1 MKPVVLIA
9 YRILAYVTAVLLL
22 VLCVGV
28 VLRYAH
34 VVLSTWPLGSPTQQL
49 GRQLTMTVGVLHGNL
64 YIVYLFVALI
74 ATVQLRVSMGR
85 MLLVLLAGT
94 IPFGAFFAERKVTY
108 WNQLR
113 ARGLPLPGGTRD
125 EPAVV
130 SEERSAGS

>member
-1 MKPVVLIA
+1 MKPAVLIA

-28 VLRYAH
+28 VLRYAY
-34 VVLSTWPLGSPTQQL
+34 VAVPAWPVGSPTQLL

-74 ATVQLRVSMGR
+74 ATVQLKVPMGR

-108 WNQLR
+108 WNRLR
-113 ARGLPLPGGTRD
+113 GQGLPLPGEGRED
-125 EPAVV
+125 PAVAT
-130 SEERSAGS
+130 EERSASS